1 MDLKARIT
9 NDMKE
14 AMKAQQATR
23 LGTIRMLLS
32 EIKKREI
39 DNRTADD
46 RSGLSEADILKA
58 ISSMIKQRNDSIE
71 QFTKGGRADLAAK
84 EKEEIDV
91 LSAYLPAQMGRDEI
105 EKLVVAVIAE
115 TGAKSPNDI
124 GKVMKAVIAK
134 AEGKADGKVIN
145 EIARTKLTAS

>member
-1 MDLKARIT
+1 MDFKALLT

-14 AMKAQQATR
+14 AMKAQQSVK

-39 DNRTADD
+39 DSRGTDNQVDP
-46 RSGLSEADILKA
+46 LKVVQ
-58 ISSMIKQRNDSIE
+58 SMIKQRNDSVDAYV
-71 QFTKGGRADLAAK
+71 KGGREDLAAK
-84 EKEEIDV
+84 EREEIAI
-91 LSAYLPAQMGRDEI
+91 LAAYLPAQMSREEI
-105 EKLVVAVIAE
+105 EKLVVATIAE

-124 GKVMKAVIAK
+124 GKVMKAAVAK
-134 AEGKADGKVIN
+134 AEGRADGKIIN

>member
-1 MDLKARIT
+1 MDFKARLT

-14 AMKAQQATR
+14 AMKAQESVK

-39 DNRTADD
+39 DSRGTDNQVDP
-46 RSGLSEADILKA
+46 LKVVQ
-58 ISSMIKQRNDSIE
+58 SMIKQRNDSVE
-71 QFTKGGRADLAAK
+71 AFVKGGRDDLAAK
-84 EKEEIDV
+84 EKEEIAILTV
-91 LSAYLPAQMGRDEI
+91 YLPAQMSRDEI

-124 GKVMKAVIAK
+124 GKVMKAAVAK
-134 AEGKADGKVIN
+134 AEGKADGKIIN
-145 EIARTKLTAS
+145 EIARTKLTAT